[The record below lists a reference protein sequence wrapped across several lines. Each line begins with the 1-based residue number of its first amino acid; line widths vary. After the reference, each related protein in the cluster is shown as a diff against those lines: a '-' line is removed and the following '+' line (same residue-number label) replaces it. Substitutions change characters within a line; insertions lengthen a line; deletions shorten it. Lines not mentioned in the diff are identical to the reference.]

1 MSAQEVKEE
10 AVFTPYAPL
19 VQTPAAKETSNEL
32 ILRAIPGAT
41 AVFAMNTL
49 ML

>member
-1 MSAQEVKEE
+1 MTEE

-19 VQTPAAKETSNEL
+19 VQTPAAKERSNEF
-32 ILRAIPGAT
+32 ILRAILGEK

>member
-1 MSAQEVKEE
+1 
-10 AVFTPYAPL
+10 

-32 ILRAIPGAT
+32 IMLAILAAM

-49 ML
+49 MW